1 METVDC
7 FSVITKYLKLKHLE
21 VLYSSDGGGRGND
34 SSLLVIG
41 KLGRERCAH
50 QNCCIG
56 ENVIFEVSSL
66 SWHNRHSNSSVIK
79 MIYI

>member
-1 METVDC
+1 MA
-7 FSVITKYLKLKHLE
+7 KHLKLKHVE
-21 VLYSSDGGGRGND
+21 VLYSSDGGGGGND
-34 SSLLVIG
+34 SGLIVIG
-41 KLGRERCAH
+41 KPGRGRCAH

-79 MIYI
+79 TIYV